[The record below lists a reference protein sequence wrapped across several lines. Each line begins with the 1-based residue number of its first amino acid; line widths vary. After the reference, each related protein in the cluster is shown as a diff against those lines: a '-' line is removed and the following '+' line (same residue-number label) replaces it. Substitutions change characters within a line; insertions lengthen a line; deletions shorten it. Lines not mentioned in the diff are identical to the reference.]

1 MVPLGDRPAI
11 ILLVEDNPD
20 DQEMARRVL
29 ARGKMRNDLHLV
41 SDGIEALEYL
51 RREGPYEDPA
61 SSPRPDLIL
70 LDLNMPR
77 LDGRGFLEEQK
88 ADPAIRGIPV
98 IVLTTSEHEE
108 DIARSYD
115 LGCSSYVR
123 KPVGREELARAIEGI
138 EEYWFQIVVLPP
150 RGE

>member
-1 MVPLGDRPAI
+1 MVTLDDRPAI

-20 DQEMARRVL
+20 DQEMSRRVL
-29 ARGKMRNDLHLV
+29 ARAKIRNDLHVV

-51 RREGPYEDPA
+51 RREGPYEAPA
-61 SSPRPDLIL
+61 ISPRPDLIL

-77 LDGRGFLEEQK
+77 LDGKGFLTEQK

-98 IVLTTSEHEE
+98 IVLTTSDHDE
-108 DIARSYD
+108 DVARSYD

-123 KPVGREELARAIEGI
+123 KPVGREEMARAIEAI
-138 EEYWFQIVVLPP
+138 ETYWFKIVVLPP